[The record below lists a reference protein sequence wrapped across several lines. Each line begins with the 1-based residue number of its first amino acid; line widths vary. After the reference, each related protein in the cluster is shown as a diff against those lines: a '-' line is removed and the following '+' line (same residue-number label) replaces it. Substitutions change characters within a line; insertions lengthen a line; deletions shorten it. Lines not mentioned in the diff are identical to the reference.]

1 LAPSYES
8 TERELGGNERPLAIF
23 RRRLEQAG
31 YEDRDDLD
39 SLGREDFRHLV
50 TFVYKSMQLG
60 HPAEDEDTSFE
71 PGYEYVNLA
80 GRGLRA
86 LPIALYVHAPTIHML
101 NLSMNPMIDIPRDFA
116 EACTQ
121 LVDLKMSSMAIKKVP
136 SALRHC
142 AALNWLDLTCNRIRD
157 LEDSGLE
164 QLPGLAAL
172 SLENNRIATLPAWFP
187 RLCALRSLNIS
198 NNKLERVPAV
208 VCEMGGL
215 QELDLSFNTITALPA
230 ELGQLARLR
239 RLICVGNRIAAFPDS
254 CRNLVC
260 LTRLDCRRNLL
271 RDVAPVA
278 GLPALEELHADYNS
292 LAELSLHVGPRLR
305 ELRVSHN
312 DITRL
317 VPPPAPAPHAYALG
331 VLDLSHA
338 KLSTL
343 HPDALAPFGELQVLR
358 LDHNALRVLP
368 DTLGALTQLT
378 QLSCSNNQLDALP
391 DSVGR
396 LQRLEYLEV
405 NNNTIRHLPGALWNC
420 ASLLSFNATSNRIEV
435 WHPWPVTDGGAVA
448 ATASPATAAPTTA
461 LVVPSDAATL
471 RLAPSDVDILRA
483 RKGSTAGSGSL
494 GGPADRRAFPPLSY
508 SLERL
513 YLGENKF
520 DDGVCR
526 LIWHFKE
533 LRVINLSFND
543 IQELPPSF
551 FRPHKMLE
559 QLYLSGNKLS
569 TFPVEFLERA
579 DKLTTLFLNGNR
591 LQTLPAELGKL
602 TALTTLDVGSNQLKY
617 NINNP
622 EYDWNWYVSVQER
635 VGCRC

>member
-1 LAPSYES
+1 
-8 TERELGGNERPLAIF
+8 
-23 RRRLEQAG
+23 
-31 YEDRDDLD
+31 
-39 SLGREDFRHLV
+39 
-50 TFVYKSMQLG
+50 MQLG

-164 QLPGLAAL
+164 QLPGLASL

-317 VPPPAPAPHAYALG
+317 VPPPHPAPHAYALCL
-331 VLDLSHA
+331 LDLSHA
-338 KLSTL
+338 NLSTL
-343 HPDALAPFGELQVLR
+343 HPDVLAPFGELQVLR

-405 NNNTIRHLPGALWNC
+405 QNNNIRHLPGTLWNC
-420 ASLLSFNATSNRIEV
+420 ASLLSFNVTSNRIEV
-435 WHPWPVTDGGAVA
+435 WHPWPITDGGAVVD
-448 ATASPATAAPTTA
+448 TT
-461 LVVPSDAATL
+461 S
-471 RLAPSDVDILRA
+471 
-483 RKGSTAGSGSL
+483 
-494 GGPADRRAFPPLSY
+494 PADRHALPPLSY

-520 DDGVCR
+520 DDGVFQ
-526 LIWHFKE
+526 LISHFKE

-543 IQELPPSF
+543 IQELPASF

-559 QLYLSGNKLS
+559 QLYLSGNKLLV
-569 TFPVEFLERA
+569 FPVEYLEHA
-579 DKLTTLFLNGNR
+579 DKLTTLFLNANR
-591 LQTLPAELGKL
+591 FQTLPAELGKL
-602 TALTTLDVGSNQLKY
+602 TALTAIDVGSNQLKY

-622 EYDWNWYVSVQER
+622 EYDWNWYVSTQELVR
-635 VGCRC
+635 CRC